1 MPEGPEIRLAAD
13 KIAAVLEDKVV
24 EAVSFG
30 QPNMQRYA
38 EDFQGQTV
46 THIETRGKAM
56 LTHFNHGYTI
66 YSHNQLYG
74 IWKVSKRGKYPKT
87 NRTLRLALHTDTH
100 SALLY
105 SASDISV
112 WLTEEIELHPFLA
125 KLGPDILSNTLEW
138 QSIKKILK
146 SKAFVGRRLS
156 SVYLDQGFVAGI
168 GNYLRTEILFDAG
181 IHHDRKAKELSES
194 ELGAL
199 ARSTLLMGRR
209 SYESKGY
216 TVTPSLAASLKKTK
230 SPYENIRFMLFNRDG
245 LPCRNCET
253 IIIREE
259 RNSRRIYWCPK
270 CQKAP
275 SS

>member
-13 KIAAVLEDKVV
+13 KIAAVLEGEVI

-30 QPNMQRYA
+30 QPKMQRYA

-74 IWKVSKRGKYPKT
+74 IWNVSKRGKFPKT

-112 WLTEEIELHPFLA
+112 WLTEDIEQHPFLA
-125 KLGPDILSNTLEW
+125 RIGPDILSDTLEW
-138 QSIKKILK
+138 QSVVKILE
-146 SKAFVGRRLS
+146 SKAFSGRGLS
-156 SVYLDQGFVAGI
+156 AVYLDQAFVAGI
-168 GNYLRTEILFDAG
+168 GNYLRSEILFDAG
-181 IHHDRKAKELSES
+181 IHHDHKAKNLSKAA
-194 ELGAL
+194 LARL

-216 TVTPSLAASLKKTK
+216 TVTPGMAVELKKTK
-230 SPYENIRFMLFNRDG
+230 SPYENIRFMIFNRDG
-245 LPCRNCET
+245 LPCRNCQST
-253 IIIREE
+253 IIRQE
-259 RNSRRIYWCPK
+259 RNSRRIYYCPS

-275 SS
+275 

>member
-13 KIAAVLEDKVV
+13 KIADVLEGKVI

-30 QPNMQRYA
+30 QPKMVRYA
-38 EDFQGQTV
+38 EDFQGQIV
-46 THIETRGKAM
+46 ISIETRGKAM

-74 IWKVSKRGKYPKT
+74 IWKVSKRGKFPKT
-87 NRTLRLALHTDTH
+87 NRTLRMALHTESH

-112 WLTEEIELHPFLA
+112 WLTEDIELHPFLA

-138 QSIKKILK
+138 RMIKKILE
-146 SKAFVGRRLS
+146 SKRFAGRGLS

-168 GNYLRTEILFDAG
+168 GNYLRSEILFDAG
-181 IHHDRKAKELSES
+181 IHHDRKAKDLSQN
-194 ELGAL
+194 ELGKL

-209 SYESKGY
+209 SYETKGY
-216 TVTPSLAASLKKTK
+216 TVTPGLVAKLKKTK
-230 SPYENIRFMLFNRDG
+230 APYENIRFMVFNRDG
-245 LPCRNCET
+245 LPCRNCAT
-253 IIIREE
+253 AIVREE
-259 RNSRRIYWCPK
+259 RNSRRIYYCPK
-270 CQKAP
+270 CQKHP
-275 SS
+275 E

>member
-13 KIAAVLEDKVV
+13 KIAAVLEDKIV

-30 QPNMQRYA
+30 QPKMMHHA
-38 EDFQGQTV
+38 EDFHGQMV

-74 IWKVSKRGKYPKT
+74 VWKVSKRGKFPKT

-112 WLTEEIELHPFLA
+112 WLTEDIEQHPFLA
-125 KLGPDILSNTLEW
+125 RIGPDILSDTLEW
-138 QSIKKILK
+138 RTIVKILE
-146 SKAFVGRRLS
+146 SKGFAGRGLS
-156 SVYLDQGFVAGI
+156 AVYLDQGFVAGI
-168 GNYLRTEILFDAG
+168 GNYLRSEILFDAG
-181 IHHDRKAKELSES
+181 IHHDRKAKELSKV
-194 ELGAL
+194 ELGKL
-199 ARSTLLMGRR
+199 ARSTLLMGQR
-209 SYESKGY
+209 SYETKGY
-216 TVTPSLAASLKKTK
+216 TVTPGMAAKLKKTK
-230 SPYENIRFMLFNRDG
+230 RPYENIRFMIFNRDG
-245 LPCRNCET
+245 LPCRNCGT
-253 IIIREE
+253 MIVREE
-259 RNSRRIYWCPK
+259 RNSRRIYHCPN

-275 SS
+275 SR

>member
-13 KIAAVLEDKVV
+13 KIAEVLENKLI

-30 QPNMQRYA
+30 QPKMAHYVG
-38 EDFQGQTV
+38 DFQGQVV
-46 THIETRGKAM
+46 TSIETRGKAM
-56 LTHFNHGYTI
+56 LTHFDHGYTI

-74 IWKVSKRGKYPKT
+74 IWKVSKRGKLPKT
-87 NRTLRLALHTDTH
+87 NRTLRLALHTESH

-112 WLTEEIELHPFLA
+112 WLTEDIEQHPFLV
-125 KLGPDILSNTLEW
+125 KLGPDILADTLEW
-138 QSIKKILK
+138 RTIKKILE
-146 SKAFVGRRLS
+146 SKKFSGRGLS

-168 GNYLRTEILFDAG
+168 GNYLRSEILFDAG
-181 IHHDRKAKELSES
+181 IHHDRKAKHLSQT
-194 ELGAL
+194 ELGKL

-209 SYESKGY
+209 SYETKGY

-230 SPYENIRFMLFNRDG
+230 SPYENIRFMVFNRDG
-245 LPCRNCET
+245 LPCRNCGAT
-253 IIIREE
+253 IIREE
-259 RNSRRIYWCPK
+259 RNSRRIYYCPE

-275 SS
+275 

>member
-13 KIAAVLEDKVV
+13 KIAEVLEDKVV

-30 QPNMQRYA
+30 QPKMMHHA
-38 EDFQGQTV
+38 DDFKGQIV

-74 IWKVSKRGKYPKT
+74 VWKVSKRGKYPKT
-87 NRTLRLALHTDTH
+87 NRTLRMALHTDTH

-112 WLTEEIELHPFLA
+112 WLTEDIEQHPFLA
-125 KLGPDILSNTLEW
+125 RLGPDILSSTLEW
-138 QSIKKILK
+138 PTVKRILK
-146 SKAFVGRRLS
+146 SKTFAGRSLS

-168 GNYLRTEILFDAG
+168 GNYLRSEILFDAG
-181 IHHDRKAKELSES
+181 IHHDRKAKDLNEK
-194 ELGAL
+194 ELGKL
-199 ARSTLLMGRR
+199 ARSTLLMGKR
-209 SYESKGY
+209 SYETKGY
-216 TVTPSLAASLKKTK
+216 TVPPRLAERLKKHRA
-230 SPYENIRFMLFNRDG
+230 PYENIRFMIFNRDG
-245 LPCRNCET
+245 LPCRNCEST
-253 IIIREE
+253 IIREE
-259 RNSRRIYWCPK
+259 RNSRRIYYCPK

-275 SS
+275 NK